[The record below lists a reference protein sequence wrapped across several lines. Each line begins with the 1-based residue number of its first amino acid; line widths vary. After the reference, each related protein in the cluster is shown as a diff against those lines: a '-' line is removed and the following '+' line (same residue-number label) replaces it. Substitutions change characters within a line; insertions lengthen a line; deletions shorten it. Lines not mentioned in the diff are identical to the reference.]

1 MFAGEMGNS
10 RIKKKGIKFIMQ
22 ERYIILSG
30 KQIKDTQNNSQSF
43 LSMQQICNLLNE
55 SNNKFE
61 QLTNAI
67 TKTNK
72 ALKMACEHLA
82 YMIEQTEIDLP
93 CANCDFYKFCS
104 NMCESLK
111 GKKLTCGQVIESYF
125 VQKAKSSTTPEDEF
139 DIEIKRG

>member
-1 MFAGEMGNS
+1 MIRKEG
-10 RIKKKGIKFIMQ
+10 KFVMQ

-55 SNNKFE
+55 SNDKFE

-67 TKTNK
+67 TKANK
-72 ALKMACEHLA
+72 ALKMVCERLA
-82 YMIEQTEIDLP
+82 YMIEQSEIDLP

-104 NMCESLK
+104 NMCESLN
-111 GKKLTCGQVIESYF
+111 GEKLTCGQVIENYF
-125 VQKAKSSTTPEDEF
+125 RQKAKSSVTSEDDF
-139 DIEIKRG
+139 DIKIKR